1 MGVAHRVGLDMC
13 YWLMPV
19 SSTPVVNSSVQHVT
33 SEDLQNPDM
42 KVRINKFNEKLHTQM
57 DDTNF
62 TLPGKD
68 IDFYYP
74 HDVYDIPPQNS
85 AENRDALN
93 GDARGRQS
101 TGSR

>member
-1 MGVAHRVGLDMC
+1 MGIAHRVGLDMC

-19 SSTPVVNSSVQHVT
+19 SGTPVVNSSVQHVT
-33 SEDLQNPDM
+33 SEDLRNPDL
-42 KVRINKFNEKLHTQM
+42 KVRINEFNEKLHTQM

-74 HDVYDIPPQNS
+74 HNIYDIPPQNS
-85 AENRDALN
+85 AENVDALN
-93 GDARGRQS
+93 RDAANGDVD
-101 TGSR
+101 